1 MLRRNGQLTLWD
13 CNTDLTNLRKL
24 NEELATK
31 VQEISLDNDEDDI
44 KENVDDDERFQAQ
57 GTF

>member
-13 CNTDLTNLRKL
+13 CNTDLTNIRKL